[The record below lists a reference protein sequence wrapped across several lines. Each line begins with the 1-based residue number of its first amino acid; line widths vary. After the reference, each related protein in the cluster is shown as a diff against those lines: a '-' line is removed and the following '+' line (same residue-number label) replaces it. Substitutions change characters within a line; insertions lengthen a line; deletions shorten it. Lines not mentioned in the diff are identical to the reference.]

1 MNGKKWIILLFS
13 IAIFAAAGFWYFR
26 STKASASVNEREL
39 ITVERADFPIMV
51 SGTGT
56 LEAEKSVSIGPPNI
70 RNMHRFRLS
79 RMAEE
84 GIRVSEGD
92 FLLEFDGADIN
103 QRLRDVTAN
112 FQRVQEQ
119 YRKKRSDFD
128 IQMKEQRLSLEQAVS
143 DYEKLENKLSQQAEL
158 ESAIVV
164 AETRI
169 RRDMAKKRVEFLEQK
184 IGYLEESGKLDLQIS
199 RSNENHYRGIMDD
212 YLDAIDSLTV
222 RAPVSGVVIHQRG
235 WNNEP
240 REIGSNVFV
249 LDTVLQIPD
258 LTTLRAKVWV
268 DEVDAGKV
276 EIGQDVVI
284 QVEALQGKTY
294 GGKVSSLSSILK
306 QASYDRPQKVAE
318 AMVEIENP
326 DLDLLRPGMSARVQI
341 LVGQHPQAIVIP
353 LSSVQE
359 RQGRSFVQ
367 VWHSDESEW
376 EWREV
381 VLLTND
387 GVAAV
392 VSEGLDA
399 DERIRSN
406 PKNEA

>member
-1 MNGKKWIILLFS
+1 MNGKKWLILFCS
-13 IAIFAAAGFWYFR
+13 IVIFALVGFWIFR
-26 STKASASVNEREL
+26 TAGASASVSEREL

-51 SGTGT
+51 GGTGT
-56 LEAEKSVSIGPPNI
+56 LEAAKSVSIGPPVI

-79 RMAEE
+79 RMVEE
-84 GIRVSEGD
+84 GNRVSEGD

-112 FQRVQEQ
+112 FQRVQEE

-128 IQMKEQRLSLEQAVS
+128 IQLREQKLSLEQAVS
-143 DYEKLENKLSQQAEL
+143 DYEKLKNKLSQQAEL
-158 ESAIVV
+158 ESAIVIE
-164 AETRI
+164 ETRM
-169 RRDMAKKRVEFLEQK
+169 RRDMAEKKVKFLEQK

-199 RSNENHYRGIMDD
+199 RSNESHYRSIMDD

-222 RAPVSGVVIHQRG
+222 RAPVSGVVIYQRD

-249 LDTVLQIPD
+249 MDTVMQIPD
-258 LTTLRAKVWV
+258 LSTLRAKVWV
-268 DEVDAGKV
+268 DEVDAGKIT
-276 EIGQDVVI
+276 IGQEVII

-294 GGKVSSLSSILK
+294 SGRVKSLSSILK
-306 QASYDRPQKVAE
+306 QASYDRPQKIAE

-326 DLDLLRPGMSARVQI
+326 DLNLLRPGMSARVQI

-367 VWHSDESEW
+367 VWHPEAGEW

-381 VLLTND
+381 ELLTND
-387 GVAAV
+387 GIAAV
-392 VSEGLDA
+392 VNVGLEA
-399 DERIRSN
+399 DEKIRSN
-406 PKNEA
+406 PKDEV